1 MACFSKIKVTLEFP
15 WGMDND
21 GTFLVIGF
29 GRIKEILSLEIGLRH
44 SENI

>member
-1 MACFSKIKVTLEFP
+1 
-15 WGMDND
+15 MDND

-29 GRIKEILSLEIGLRH
+29 GRIKETLSLEIGLSH